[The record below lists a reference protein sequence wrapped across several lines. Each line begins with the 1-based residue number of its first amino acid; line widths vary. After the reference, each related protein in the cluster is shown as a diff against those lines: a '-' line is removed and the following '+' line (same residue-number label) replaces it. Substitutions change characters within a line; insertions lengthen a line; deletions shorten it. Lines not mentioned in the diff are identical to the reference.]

1 MTTSAA
7 PQATAAAARRGV
19 IRRFAA
25 PMSRIAKAG
34 TMANVPPT
42 LAPNPGQPDT
52 ATTASPTAATVSTAV
67 LVLPAS
73 PGARE
78 PGALEPGALEPGA
91 LEPWPRQPWARQP
104 WARQPWAR
112 MPSQPA
118 QNRPDAA

>member
-52 ATTASPTAATVSTAV
+52 ATTASPTAATVSSALLV
-67 LVLPAS
+67 LALVLPLVLVVVLVVS
-73 PGARE
+73 LRPS
-78 PGALEPGALEPGA
+78 
-91 LEPWPRQPWARQP
+91 
-104 WARQPWAR
+104 AR

-118 QNRPDAA
+118 QNRPGAAKRKISWLPIP